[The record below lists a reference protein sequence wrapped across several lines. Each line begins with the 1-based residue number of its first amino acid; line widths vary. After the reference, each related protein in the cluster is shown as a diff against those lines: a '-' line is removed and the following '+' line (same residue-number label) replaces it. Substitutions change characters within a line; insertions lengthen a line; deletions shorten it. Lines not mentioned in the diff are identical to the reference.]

1 MFMKTK
7 YIFKGLIVMLL
18 LALSFSSCESY
29 NEALINELDVSREFS
44 PIGLKA
50 TVRNQTTVE
59 LNWTVKEDAD
69 HYVVEF
75 SADDPDFKTIFKTV
89 NVAPTELPVQVA
101 LEGETVY
108 SIRVKAVS
116 AAGLEDSKWSITS
129 ATTLSEQ
136 LFLASIDGD
145 IEAKQVT
152 LRWTPNSNVTQIVV
166 NPGAI
171 THVITPA
178 EKTSGVAVVTGL
190 TGETS
195 YTADLFNGTK
205 KRGNKA
211 FTTAIDIGTGI
222 LVKKTDDLMQKIAD
236 AASGA
241 VLVLEPG
248 VYTADNQTGAIT
260 LNKSITLRGLRSY
273 DKPKLHVNFVLTN
286 GSANLSLIDLDLKGD
301 KGAAGAAV
309 SVVKYNDNN
318 VTYGA
323 LLISGCNV
331 HDYGVSLISANL
343 AASKIASV
351 IVENTFVTNVL
362 TTGGE
367 FIDVRGSQVAQ
378 LTLKNSTFN
387 NCATARYFIRMDA
400 GLTGLTSNVL
410 IDACTISNPNMLA
423 TNGNAIL
430 YTRFVT
436 TAGIIV
442 RNTLFAAT
450 PAPYTR
456 EAATP
461 NPTFTNNNYF
471 NSPNLNSTV
480 NALANNRPD
489 LSASAT
495 ALDPQFVNAASGDFT
510 LKNQALIDRKV
521 GDPYWY
527 GGR

>member
-1 MFMKTK
+1 M
-7 YIFKGLIVMLL
+7 
-18 LALSFSSCESY
+18 
-29 NEALINELDVSREFS
+29 
-44 PIGLKA
+44 
-50 TVRNQTTVE
+50 
-59 LNWTVKEDAD
+59 
-69 HYVVEF
+69 
-75 SADDPDFKTIFKTV
+75 
-89 NVAPTELPVQVA
+89 
-101 LEGETVY
+101 
-108 SIRVKAVS
+108 
-116 AAGLEDSKWSITS
+116 
-129 ATTLSEQ
+129 
-136 LFLASIDGD
+136 
-145 IEAKQVT
+145 
-152 LRWTPNSNVTQIVV
+152 
-166 NPGAI
+166 
-171 THVITPA
+171 
-178 EKTSGVAVVTGL
+178 
-190 TGETS
+190 
-195 YTADLFNGTK
+195 
-205 KRGNKA
+205 
-211 FTTAIDIGTGI
+211 
-222 LVKKTDDLMQKIAD
+222 
-236 AASGA
+236 
-241 VLVLEPG
+241 
-248 VYTADNQTGAIT
+248 
-260 LNKSITLRGLRSY
+260 
-273 DKPKLHVNFVLTN
+273 NFVLTN

>member
-1 MFMKTK
+1 MTMKTK
-7 YIFKGLIVMLL
+7 YIVRGLIATLL
-18 LALSFSSCESY
+18 LAFSISSCESY
-29 NEALINELDVSREFS
+29 TEELLDGVGNTREFS
-44 PIGLKA
+44 PIGLTA
-50 TVRNQTTVE
+50 VIRTQTTVE
-59 LNWTVKEDAD
+59 LNWTVREGEENF
-69 HYVVEF
+69 VVEF
-75 SADDPDFKTIFKTV
+75 SADDPEFKTIYKTV
-89 NVAPTELPVQVA
+89 NVTAKELPVKVA

-108 SIRVKAVS
+108 SIRVKAVTS
-116 AAGLEDSKWSITS
+116 GLEDSKWSVTT

-136 LFLASIDGD
+136 LFLASVDGD

-195 YTADLFNGTK
+195 YTADLLNGTK
-205 KRGNKA
+205 KRGTKT

-248 VYTADNQTGAIT
+248 DYTADNQIGAIT
-260 LNKSITLRGLRSY
+260 LNKTITLRGLRSY

-301 KGAAGAAV
+301 KGAAAAAV

-323 LLISGCNV
+323 LLISGCNI

-343 AASKIASV
+343 TASKIASV

-367 FIDVRGSQVAQ
+367 FIDVRGSHVGQ

-387 NCATARYFIRMDA
+387 NCATSRYFIRMDA

-410 IDACTISNPNMLA
+410 IDACTISNPNMVA
-423 TNGNAIL
+423 TNAFSIL

-436 TAGIIV
+436 TVITV
-442 RNTLFAAT
+442 RNTLFANT
-450 PAPYTR
+450 PAPYTK

-471 NSPNLNSTV
+471 NSINLSSTV

-489 LSASAT
+489 TSTTAT
-495 ALDPQFVNAASGDFT
+495 ALDPQFVNAATGDFT
-510 LKNQALIDRKV
+510 VKNQTIIDRKV